1 MMRVLFT
8 EHPATVGESYGVHL
22 RHASEFGFRMI
33 AGSLALAVH
42 AVFPFLFTRT
52 GSRVIASL
60 HDDMIT
66 NRARLSELRRKN
78 AA

>member
-1 MMRVLFT
+1 MRLSFT

-22 RHASEFGFRMI
+22 RHASEFGARMV
-33 AGSLALAVH
+33 AASLALAVH
-42 AVFPFLFTRT
+42 AIFPFLFTRT
-52 GSRVIASL
+52 GSRVITSL